1 MSLHLYWYVYV
12 EVFIIIMI
20 FYLHVSYYFKESL
33 RNIKEVFNKE
43 FNEVLRMKEV
53 EIGRI
58 QEKNL
63 RINKIAHD
71 LKVDEKLV
79 KPSLD
84 AEEQP
89 ERVLSVQ
96 DEEVTVEKYMSDEV
110 QKKMEEKAKEDEER
124 KLKEM
129 VRGGLNERESDGWM
143 DGWMDGWINGW
154 ME

>member
-1 MSLHLYWYVYV
+1 M
-12 EVFIIIMI
+12 EVFIIL
-20 FYLHVSYYFKESL
+20 YLHVSYYFKESL

-43 FNEVLRMKEV
+43 FDEVLRMKEV

-89 ERVLSVQ
+89 ERLLSVQ
-96 DEEVTVEKYMSDEV
+96 DEEVTVEKYISDEV

-124 KLKEM
+124 KLKEK
-129 VRGGLNERESDGWM
+129 VN
-143 DGWMDGWINGW
+143 
-154 ME
+154 